1 MFAKLFE
8 MFGTL
13 CEVLDEASNC
23 SSCSLRCSSCSTSCS
38 GSCSACWSQLFP
50 GPLYIFTVHFTM
62 PTLLQ
67 LLSLSCAGL
76 IYCVRILVTASANN
90 LVAHVK
96 RQLLLTDNH
105 RRPCSSDLLQCQSE
119 LHGGLQAL
127 STHFERI
134 WTLQKV
140 MSRVMTACDYLLIAA
155 SFAWLCVSM

>member
-62 PTLLQ
+62 HTQLQ
-67 LLSLSCAGL
+67 LLSLSCAAL
-76 IYCVRILVTASANN
+76 IYCVRTQVTASADN
-90 LVAHVK
+90 LVAHDQTAVTSDGQPSTSL
-96 RQLLLTDNH
+96 QLWLLT
-105 RRPCSSDLLQCQSE
+105 CQSE
-119 LHGGLQAL
+119 LHVGLQAL

-140 MSRVMTACDYLLIAA
+140 MSRVMTACGYLLIAA